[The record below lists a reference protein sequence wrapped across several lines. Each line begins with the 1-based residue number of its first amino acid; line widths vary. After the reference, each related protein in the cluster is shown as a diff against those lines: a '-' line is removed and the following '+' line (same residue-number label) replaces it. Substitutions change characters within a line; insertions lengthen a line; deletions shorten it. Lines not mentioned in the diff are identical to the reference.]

1 MQNSKRTSYIAHFT
15 WISLLV
21 FSLVY
26 LFTSLHVVSD
36 ITQFMPDNHKDKNV
50 QLLLSELQQGNTA
63 RLLILRLS
71 GDRAKELA
79 NLSRQLKS
87 KLDKDSKF
95 GLIHNGQQNINS
107 NEFITGQYKTLYSY
121 RHLLSPNKSFS
132 EEALSISLNKRL
144 SELRSGINIFK
155 NSLSSDPQNQFAD
168 YLWKLTERG
177 NNTHHQGVWFNKEKT
192 AALLLVELNLTNFN
206 IDEQQLAIEKIYTD
220 FNSLSKNNNLH
231 IDVTGAANM
240 AVKTRAAIQS
250 TSKWLSSIAL
260 ILMSLLFW
268 WAYRSLRLFFIA
280 MLPLISAIVAALT
293 ITNIIFQQ
301 VHGIIIAFG
310 ITLLGVCLDYPVH
323 LFSHH
328 TKSKS
333 PQQTILSIW
342 PTLRLSVITTALAYL
357 AMLGTGFSGL
367 SQLSIFAISGLII
380 SLLVTRWI
388 VPSWLHFDFTK
399 PSHQYLIYLS
409 LLKFS
414 LNKKIFIG
422 STTFIF
428 CLFIIVN
435 NYNTIWSTNITDLSP
450 IPESVKNLDKEL
462 RNSIG
467 APDVNHVFLLK
478 DKDPERL
485 LQRTEELKNKLQP
498 LKNNMLVD
506 NIYSA
511 VDFIPSQK
519 KQLFYQQQLP
529 DISNLRGDLQSALT
543 KLPFKK
549 EFFNPFVNDITK
561 SKTLNPIDVKQILDT
576 PLGQHLQQDLFF
588 KNNEWVSIT
597 RLSDVKSE
605 SALIKWLS
613 LNPDIQTYY
622 LNLRQATSS
631 LMSDYQQTALYRLLF
646 GSFIIGLI
654 LLSVRSKLR
663 AAIILLPI
671 ILAVLISVS
680 IQIVLGT
687 QLTLFHILALLLI
700 VGIGLDYS
708 LFFDRSWTSTQDYQ
722 HRLHGIFVSA
732 SSTLITFGILGFSDI
747 PVLSAL
753 GQTVTFGVL
762 GCFVLTLVFNIN
774 NHERA

>member
-1 MQNSKRTSYIAHFT
+1 MPNIKRTSYIAHFI
-15 WISLLV
+15 WLSLLA
-21 FSLVY
+21 FSLFY
-26 LFTSLHVVSD
+26 LFTSLRVVSD
-36 ITQFMPDNHKDKNV
+36 ITQFMPDNHKNKDV

-63 RLLILRLS
+63 RLLILRLK
-71 GDRAKELA
+71 GDEAKELA
-79 NLSRQLKS
+79 KLSRQLKS
-87 KLDKDSKF
+87 KLDKNNKF
-95 GLIHNGQQNINS
+95 SLVHNGQQTINS
-107 NEFITGQYKTLYSY
+107 KEFITGQYKTLYNY
-121 RHLLSPNKSFS
+121 RYLLSPNKSFS
-132 EEALSISLNKRL
+132 ENALSNALNKRL
-144 SELRSGINIFK
+144 SELRSGLNIFK
-155 NSLSSDPQNQFAD
+155 SSLSSDPQNQFAD

-177 NNTHHQGVWFNKEKT
+177 NNTHHHGVWFNKNKT
-192 AALLLVELNLTNFN
+192 AALLLVELNLTNFD
-206 IDEQQLAIEKIYTD
+206 IDEQQFAIEKIHSAFD
-220 FNSLSKNNNLH
+220 SLSNNKNLH

-280 MLPLISAIVAALT
+280 MLPLVSAIVAALT
-293 ITNIIFQQ
+293 VTNIIFHQ

-328 TKSKS
+328 TKSQS

-342 PTLRLSVITTALAYL
+342 PTLRLGVITTALAYL

-367 SQLSIFAISGLII
+367 SQLSIFAISGLIV
-380 SLLVTRWI
+380 SLLVTRWV
-388 VPSWLHFDFTK
+388 VPSWLHFNFNK
-399 PSHQYLIYLS
+399 PKHQYLTYLS
-409 LLKFS
+409 QLKFS
-414 LNKKIFIG
+414 LNKKIFVG
-422 STTFIF
+422 SSIVFLGI
-428 CLFIIVN
+428 LIIANSYN
-435 NYNTIWSTNITDLSP
+435 NIWSKNITDLSP
-450 IPESVKNLDKEL
+450 IPEEVKKLDKEL

-478 DKDPERL
+478 DKDSELL
-485 LQRTEELKNKLQP
+485 LQRTEELKNKLQS
-498 LKNNMLVD
+498 LKEEKIVS

-519 KQLFYQQQLP
+519 KQLFYQRQLP
-529 DISNLRGDLQSALT
+529 DITSLKDHLHSALT
-543 KLPFKK
+543 NLPFKK
-549 EFFNPFVNDITK
+549 DFFKPFISDIEK
-561 SKTLNPIDVKQILDT
+561 SKKLIPLGVKQVLNT

-588 KNNEWVSIT
+588 KNNEWGSII
-597 RLSDVKSE
+597 RLTGVKNE
-605 SALIKWLS
+605 SSLIQWLTLHS
-613 LNPDIQTYY
+613 DIQPYY

-631 LMSDYQQTALYRLLF
+631 LMSDYQQTALYRLLL
-646 GSFIIGLI
+646 GSFVIGLI
-654 LLSVRSKLR
+654 LLTVRSKLR
-663 AAIILLPI
+663 TGIILLPI
-671 ILAVLISVS
+671 ILAVLLSVS
-680 IQIVLGT
+680 IQIMLGT

-722 HRLHGIFVSA
+722 HKLHGIFVSA

-774 NHERA
+774 NNEKA